1 MAAPL
6 GVGRR
11 ARERASSRVE
21 RVAQRLLFELPWIAR
36 EEEHCSKSTG
46 RRQTADLL
54 TTESNQEHPMTMDAK
69 ICFDENYKIKAIEPA
84 KFVRAEELEK
94 ECGQFVEK
102 ISSFSDK
109 VNALVEVL
117 EANAAR
123 IDAQKLRAIGLRMAK
138 DNEAEQRSRQQRA
151 LQAVINEKRAEL
163 DRYTAQFHSLE
174 RIENEQKLAL
184 EKLTSAQTEVA
195 RK

>member
-1 MAAPL
+1 M
-6 GVGRR
+6 VD
-11 ARERASSRVE
+11 EKV
-21 RVAQRLLFELPWIAR
+21 
-36 EEEHCSKSTG
+36 
-46 RRQTADLL
+46 
-54 TTESNQEHPMTMDAK
+54 K
-69 ICFDENYKIKAIEPA
+69 ICFDKEYKIKALDPV
-84 KFVRAEELEK
+84 KFARGEELEK

-117 EANAAR
+117 ELNAGR

-138 DNEAEQRSRQQRA
+138 ENEADQRSRQQRA
-151 LQAVINEKRAEL
+151 IQAVLNEKRAEL
-163 DRYTAQFHSLE
+163 DRYTSQFQSLE
-174 RIENEQKLAL
+174 RIENEQKLTL

>member
-1 MAAPL
+1 MSVHPSNGGSSASVAAL
-6 GVGRR
+6 
-11 ARERASSRVE
+11 ATASRSPNGYFLNCCIATQSRQ
-21 RVAQRLLFELPWIAR
+21 A
-36 EEEHCSKSTG
+36 TG
-46 RRQTADLL
+46 GIRQTADLL
-54 TTESNQEHPMTMDAK
+54 DTESNQEHPMTMDAK